1 MKTDGYQARWR
12 SVEAEQRA
20 RQLEDALWSDAP
32 LAPEPVEVLTSFG
45 PTRAYHWPGSGP
57 PLVFLHG
64 IGGTSVVWSRYA
76 AALEHRD
83 VYAIDIM
90 GDAGRS
96 DQQVSYASAADMAT
110 WLNETLAGL
119 SINGVHLV
127 GHSLGGFVALNCAIH
142 HPERLA
148 SLVVLDP
155 VGIAELNKAKFF
167 MWGLTILFAS
177 LTPAPVRRSLAR
189 KLRMP
194 LLENKKAMR
203 MGIHGQLKHPPK
215 FPPLET
221 FTDEQL
227 ARIEIPVTLL
237 VGEKTEMFDAAKL
250 VDRATRHM
258 RAINAELVAD
268 AGHALTLSHLDYCAK
283 RIDDSTRLQTP
294 EAT

>member
-32 LAPEPVEVLTSFG
+32 LAPEPVDVSTSFG

-76 AALEHRD
+76 ATLKRRD

-119 SINGVHLV
+119 SLNGVHLV

-155 VGIAELNKAKFF
+155 VGIAKLNKAKFF

-203 MGIHGQLKHPPK
+203 MGIQGQLNHPPK

-227 ARIEIPVTLL
+227 ARIAIPVTLL
-237 VGEKTEMFDAAKL
+237 VGEKTEMFDAANL
-250 VDRATRHM
+250 VDRATRNM

-283 RIDDSTRLQTP
+283 RIDDSTGL
-294 EAT
+294 